1 MREHTALSGRIAVS
15 VYPRTCLRL
24 RWSLPDGEVALIV
37 TIDRPL
43 SAADF
48 ASIGAVVGEIERL
61 VAVLTRGD
69 ADA

>member
-1 MREHTALSGRIAVS
+1 VLDQ
-15 VYPRTCLRL
+15 

-69 ADA
+69 PAA